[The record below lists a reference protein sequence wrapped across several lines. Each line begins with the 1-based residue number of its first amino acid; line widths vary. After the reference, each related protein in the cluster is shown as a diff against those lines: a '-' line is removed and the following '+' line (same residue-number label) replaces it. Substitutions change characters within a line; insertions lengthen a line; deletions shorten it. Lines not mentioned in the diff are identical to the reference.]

1 MKFLLKHFQST
12 RTAKQ
17 ANQIKSGDSF
27 QSKKIALLG
36 LLTAVQTMG
45 ASIAI
50 AAPVQL
56 TLDQTFVGKYG
67 YKVTGATRRT
77 QSNTVNACS
86 VLSPTTS
93 NTASLSLP
101 TGTTVVKAFLY
112 WTGSTNLQANSDW
125 NVTFEGQ
132 SISAP
137 VNRRYYLNY
146 ASDTTEGYF
155 NGRVDVTSIV
165 QNKGSGTYSFSD
177 LTVNTG
183 TPHCSVKTVL
193 AGWELIVIYQDNSL
207 PNTAVNL
214 YDGFVDGQNTS
225 FNFTLDKL
233 AVTNNPIA
241 SMTTTIWEGDSDLSN
256 NEALRYDGGLG
267 VSTLANGPFDSN
279 STALGNNNTY
289 GFDADTYN
297 VSTLT
302 QAGVTQVTG
311 TVQTGQDYVFLN
323 NVIIA
328 ATTQVADLKIEKTVD
343 NATPSVGQTITFT
356 VNVTN
361 EGPDTTNNV
370 TVKDLL
376 PTEIS
381 HISNTGG
388 GSYNPTTGIW
398 NVGTLTNGQSKSLQ
412 ITAQVNNTGNITNI
426 AEVTGSSLRDP
437 DSQINNNISTE
448 DDQASV
454 TVTATN
460 TTSISGT
467 LYQDT
472 NNNDTL
478 NLGETTLPANIT
490 VKLLDSTGTT
500 ILKTTTTNA
509 SGQYT
514 FTGVA
519 NGTYKIQVDTTDT
532 DIPTSLTLGT
542 SNNLAVTVSGSPITG
557 QNFGFD
563 LTATAVAYK
572 SAKLTND
579 ADSSGSLTPGD
590 TVTWSVTY
598 INTSTVDI
606 PNFQVT
612 DALSSGVTIAG
623 TPTVIATGVGQ
634 LTPSINNGFN
644 GSTTT
649 SLFTSPVL
657 LKAGGILKVDI
668 PTLLNAGTANTIQSN
683 QAKGIGTNL
692 PAAGIFT
699 DNIDNTTINLP
710 VGVTVS
716 LGSINQTQT
725 SNIDPTTINVATA
738 PVVSGYKSVK
748 LTNDADISTTV
759 TPGDGLTWTVTY
771 TNTGT
776 VDIPN
781 FQVTDALPS
790 GMTIAGTATITA
802 LGVGQTTPTYNS
814 SYNGTGNNTLFNSGV
829 TLKAGGTIA
838 INIPVTVNTGSTGT
852 KANQAT
858 ATGSN
863 LPASGIKTDNI
874 DNTTIGLPG
883 GITVAPGSLSQTQT
897 ATIDATSVIVNTPV
911 TGLALGFKSVKLTQ
925 DLDVSGGPTPGDILN
940 WTISYTN
947 TGTVDIKNF
956 QITDSLATGLSAGG
970 TPIISA
976 TGLAQVT
983 PIANSAYD
991 GVGNNALFNTA
1002 IDLKA
1007 GSTVSVNLPVKI
1019 DANVAVTTLTNQAV
1033 GSGTNLPAVNT
1044 DNIDNAT
1051 TSLPVGITVPSGSIA
1066 QTQNPSIDP
1075 TSLQISF
1082 IVFGTL
1088 YQDSDGGDDLDATE
1102 PKLPANITVKLLDST
1117 GTIILKTTTTNAS
1130 GQYTFTGITNGNYKI
1145 QVDTTDTDIP
1155 TGFTLGTPNNL
1166 AITVSGSSVT
1176 GKNFGFDV
1184 AAGFCNLGGGTN
1196 DPTIQPYIS
1205 TEVGNTSVAG
1215 SIPTNLRSLTDQLDD
1230 TWRTA
1235 AGGSTTGTVEPWF
1248 GNNSAPGSATNF
1260 TYREP
1265 NSNTAIATTVE
1276 SVQVSFITPAT
1287 CNGGNAAASGFA
1299 LAFSD
1304 SLQDSSPRPTSL
1316 YNSADQPGF
1325 WNHTG
1330 GSNDSKRNA
1339 VRFTFA
1345 QPVKSFGAWF
1355 GDLETRTQG
1364 GGAPAYLRLLDASG
1378 NRIGQDIAIT
1388 PQTLDNGTSSTPNPQ
1403 PLNQANCSTSAAS
1416 QLGCG
1421 NKTSRWVGFVDN
1433 NASPRI
1439 KQVLVIVGDDDD
1451 TGNGDTERLSFIG
1464 FNTIPIASN
1473 PNLLL
1478 VKRITAI
1485 NGVPLNQFVDDPNST
1500 NDNNPKW
1507 PTPANTYLRGVID
1520 GGVVQPGDELE
1531 YTIYFLSNG
1540 DGNATNVTICDLVPE
1555 NTTFIPTAFNS
1566 LTPID
1571 GSLPGA
1577 DLGIGLALNSTSLP
1591 TTPTVY
1597 LSNVADAD
1605 RGEFFAAGKK
1615 PPVACSGSNSN
1626 GAVIVTVVKKPNTL
1640 PHATGSG
1647 TPTNSYGFIRFR
1659 ARVK

>member
-17 ANQIKSGDSF
+17 ANQINPGDSF

-101 TGTTVVKAFLY
+101 TGVTVVKAFLY

-267 VSTLANGPFDSN
+267 ISTLANGPFDSN
-279 STALGNNNTY
+279 STALGSNNTY

-302 QAGVTQVTG
+302 QAGVTQLTG

-328 ATTQVADLKIEKTVD
+328 ATTQVADLKLEKTVD
-343 NATPSVGQTITFT
+343 NATSSVGQTITFT

-398 NVGTLTNGQSKSLQ
+398 NVGTLTNGQTKSLQ

-472 NNNDTL
+472 NNNDTF

-490 VKLLDSTGTT
+490 VKLLDSTSTT
-500 ILKTTTTNA
+500 LIQTTTTNA

-519 NGTYKIQVDTTDT
+519 NGNYKIQVDSSDT
-532 DIPTSLTLGT
+532 DIPTGFILGT
-542 SNNLAVTVSGSPITG
+542 PNNLAITVSGSPITN

-563 LTATAVAYK
+563 STVTDFGEAPNSVPANTTTNSYKTTLAEDGARHTIVNGVYLGNSVTADADGQPVTFGNAITTSDNDGVTFNPSLGIANLLQGDTAVDQTNTITVKASTGGYLNAWIDFNQDG
-572 SAKLTND
+572 SFGAGEQIVSDRAVSGGDNTLTF
-579 ADSSGSLTPGD
+579 
-590 TVTWSVTY
+590 TV
-598 INTSTVDI
+598 
-606 PNFQVT
+606 PK
-612 DALSSGVTIAG
+612 
-623 TPTVIATGVGQ
+623 TVIAGATYAR
-634 LTPSINNGFN
+634 FR
-644 GSTTT
+644 
-649 SLFTSPVL
+649 FTSQTGQANSAIGLAPNGEVEDYRL
-657 LKAGGILKVDI
+657 LVHKRALPTACSANPTEVFTALNLRWFERIDQRNHKILRAGTLPDG
-668 PTLLNAGTANTIQSN
+668 TLLDVIVTASQNTNFDRADLNAQ
-683 QAKGIGTNL
+683 
-692 PAAGIFT
+692 P
-699 DNIDNTTINLP
+699 P
-710 VGVTVS
+710 
-716 LGSINQTQT
+716 
-725 SNIDPTTINVATA
+725 
-738 PVVSGYKSVK
+738 
-748 LTNDADISTTV
+748 
-759 TPGDGLTWTVTY
+759 
-771 TNTGT
+771 
-776 VDIPN
+776 
-781 FQVTDALPS
+781 
-790 GMTIAGTATITA
+790 
-802 LGVGQTTPTYNS
+802 
-814 SYNGTGNNTLFNSGV
+814 
-829 TLKAGGTIA
+829 
-838 INIPVTVNTGSTGT
+838 
-852 KANQAT
+852 
-858 ATGSN
+858 ATGSVN
-863 LPASGIKTDNI
+863 LRPPAASSTDFQFKFYQSGTTTPISGNYVMQFADI
-874 DNTTIGLPG
+874 DGMGTTLGSPAAATNAGAERIAWKNSQVSAYEVHNPTWIEQIASPPAGYDVQFG
-883 GITVAPGSLSQTQT
+883 GIY
-897 ATIDATSVIVNTPV
+897 NNNV
-911 TGLALGFKSVKLTQ
+911 TGGDDTSKAIRLFLKNQST
-925 DLDVSGGPTPGDILN
+925 LDVQ
-940 WTISYTN
+940 Y
-947 TGTVDIKNF
+947 
-956 QITDSLATGLSAGG
+956 
-970 TPIISA
+970 
-976 TGLAQVT
+976 
-983 PIANSAYD
+983 Y
-991 GVGNNALFNTA
+991 
-1002 IDLKA
+1002 
-1007 GSTVSVNLPVKI
+1007 
-1019 DANVAVTTLTNQAV
+1019 
-1033 GSGTNLPAVNT
+1033 
-1044 DNIDNAT
+1044 
-1051 TSLPVGITVPSGSIA
+1051 SGSFAAIA
-1066 QTQNPSIDP
+1066 ADPKGVSQIVPACTSFSI
-1075 TSLQISF
+1075 S
-1082 IVFGTL
+1082 GTL

-1102 PKLPANITVKLLDST
+1102 PTLPANITLKLLDST
-1117 GTIILKTTTTNAS
+1117 GTTVIQTTTTNAS

-1145 QVDTTDTDIP
+1145 QVDSTDTDIP

-1176 GKNFGFDV
+1176 GQNFGFDV

-1196 DPTIQPYIS
+1196 DPTIQPFIS
-1205 TEVGNTSVAG
+1205 TEVGNTSVSG

-1248 GNNSAPGSATNF
+1248 GANSAPGSTTNF

-1265 NSNTAIATTVE
+1265 NSNTAITTTVE
-1276 SVQVSFITPAT
+1276 SVQVPFTTPTT
-1287 CNGGNAAASGFA
+1287 CNGGNATASGFA
-1299 LAFSD
+1299 LAFNN
-1304 SLQDSSPRPTSL
+1304 SLQDSSPRPSSL

-1330 GSNDSKRNA
+1330 GNSDSRRNA

-1403 PLNQANCSTSAAS
+1403 PLNQANCSTSATS

-1421 NKTSRWVGFVDN
+1421 NQTSRWVGFIDN

-1451 TGNGDTERLSFIG
+1451 TGNGDAERLSFIG
-1464 FNTIPIASN
+1464 SNTIPIASN

-1485 NGVPLNQFVDDPNST
+1485 NGVPFNQFVDDPNTT
-1500 NDNNPKW
+1500 NDNNSKW

-1540 DGNATNVTICDLVPE
+1540 DGNATNVSICDLVPE
-1555 NTTFIPTAFNS
+1555 NTTFIPTAFNRS
-1566 LTPID
+1566 TPTD

-1591 TTPTVY
+1591 TTPTLY

-1605 RGEFFAAGKK
+1605 RGEFFAAGQE
-1615 PPVACSGSNSN
+1615 PPVACSGTNSN
-1626 GAVIVTVVKKPNTL
+1626 GAVVITVVTKPNTL
-1640 PHATGSG
+1640 PRATASG